1 MRIFLLCRFL
11 WNTYYLMNIF
21 FPKEHNNETRFSL
34 TGETAEKFLKK
45 DINLYIEKTIQI
57 QDAKL
62 KNLIENKSGEAVE
75 RDQGLDSA
83 NIICSLNK
91 LELEDIAKIKPETL
105 VISFLDPFNE
115 NQLIEELK
123 NKSISSISMELIPR
137 TTRAQKMDAL
147 SSQANLAGYSAVII
161 ASDLL
166 EKALPMMMTAAGTIS
181 PSKVFVVGVGVAGL
195 QAIATAKRLGA
206 RVEAF
211 DTRPVVEDQVK
222 SLGARFVKID
232 LGDTE
237 ETNQGYAKALTEE
250 QIQKQQE
257 GMKKICASSDIVIT
271 TAQVFG
277 RPAPKII
284 TSEMVEAMQPGSV
297 IVDMAVSSGGNVEG
311 SKNGETVEI
320 NGVKIIGNENLP
332 GEVPTHSSQV
342 YANNVFNLIDE
353 FWNDDDASFNF
364 DLEDEILSN
373 CLVTHQGNY
382 INSSVKER
390 NK

>member
-1 MRIFLLCRFL
+1 
-11 WNTYYLMNIF
+11 MNIF

-45 DINLYIEKTIQI
+45 DINLYIEKTIQV
-57 QDAKL
+57 QDTKL
-62 KNLIENKSGEAVE
+62 KNLIKNKSIEAVE

-91 LELEDIAKIKPETL
+91 LELEDIAKIKPDTL

-311 SKNGETVEI
+311 SQNGETVEI

-353 FWNDDDASFNF
+353 FWNDDNASFNF

>member
-1 MRIFLLCRFL
+1 
-11 WNTYYLMNIF
+11 MNIF
-21 FPKEHNNETRFSL
+21 FPKEQDNETRFSL
-34 TGETAEKFLKK
+34 TGETAQKFLKK
-45 DINLYIEKTIQI
+45 DINLSIQENI
-57 QDAKL
+57 NLQDALLEK
-62 KNLIENKSGEAVE
+62 LIEENSINIVSREE
-75 RDQGLDSA
+75 GLKSA
-83 NIICSLNK
+83 NIICNLNK
-91 LELEDIAKIKPETL
+91 LTFDDIAKINPDTL
-105 VISFLDPFNE
+105 AISFLDPFNE
-115 NQLIEELK
+115 KQLIEEFRK
-123 NKSISSISMELIPR
+123 KSISSISMELIPR

-161 ASDLL
+161 ASNLL

-222 SLGARFVKID
+222 SLGARFIKID
-232 LGDTE
+232 LGETE

-250 QIQKQQE
+250 QIKKQQE
-257 GMKKICASSDIVIT
+257 GMKKVCANSDIVIT

-284 TSEMVEAMQPGSV
+284 TSEMVQAMQPGSV

-311 SKNGETVEI
+311 SQMGEI
-320 NGVKIIGNENLP
+320 IDIKGVKIIGNSNLP

-342 YANNVFNLIDE
+342 YANNIYNLIDE
-353 FWNDDDASFNF
+353 FWDEETSSFKY
-364 DLEDEILSN
+364 DLNDEILAN

-382 INSSVKER
+382 INASVKER
-390 NK
+390 NE

>member
-1 MRIFLLCRFL
+1 
-11 WNTYYLMNIF
+11 MNIF

-45 DINLYIEKTIQI
+45 DINLYIEKTIQV
-57 QDAKL
+57 QDTKL
-62 KNLIENKSGEAVE
+62 KNLIENKSVEAVE

-284 TSEMVEAMQPGSV
+284 TSEMVKAMQPGSV

>member
-1 MRIFLLCRFL
+1 
-11 WNTYYLMNIF
+11 MNIF

-45 DINLYIEKTIQI
+45 DINLYIEKTIQV
-57 QDAKL
+57 QDTKL
-62 KNLIENKSGEAVE
+62 KNLIENKSIEAVE

-311 SKNGETVEI
+311 SQNGETVEI